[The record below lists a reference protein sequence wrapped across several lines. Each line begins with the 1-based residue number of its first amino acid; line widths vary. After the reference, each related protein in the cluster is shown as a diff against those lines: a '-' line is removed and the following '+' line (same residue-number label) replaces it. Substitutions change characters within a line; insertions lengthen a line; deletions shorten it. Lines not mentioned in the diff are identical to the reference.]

1 MQQPCTK
8 GNLLREGKGTWKR
21 GRGRDRRRVRKYGRE
36 REKERGGW
44 SGTHGEEGGKLGDE

>member
-36 REKERGGW
+36 RERKR
-44 SGTHGEEGGKLGDE
+44 EEAGQGHMVKREGS